1 MRTASVVLAA
11 VAAVVFATGRAADRT
26 PAYITAAVAD
36 LARPAADRERDATR
50 KPDECVAFAGLKP
63 GDRIADIFPG
73 RGYYSRIFSNV
84 VGPKGHEF
92 FSTRGGA
99 QPIEIIGAVQLNF
112 TYSVQPVLET
122 VEDTARQFLTFMR
135 THYEAHYADSKIPE
149 EYRDGPLFLVGGYS
163 RADHLP
169 SLYRVNVQKNAITP
183 MYAAGNFGLA
193 WEGQSDAVERLI
205 RGYDSDLRSAFERQ
219 ITAGI
224 ETLRKAIGEAAAAM
238 LQQVLDH
245 AGIAMADG
253 INTELPA
260 GSPFT
265 LPWDGYR
272 CNIAYSHLPLQD
284 AVDLVSFLVGAKFA
298 TGVPTGTH
306 SHWSDHQGERISNA
320 R

>member
-224 ETLRKAIGEAAAAM
+224 ETLRKALIMPASRWQTASIRNFPPVHPLRFRGTVIGAILHTATCRCRM
-238 LQQVLDH
+238 LL
-245 AGIAMADG
+245 
-253 INTELPA
+253 TWYRFWSERS
-260 GSPFT
+260 SPPECQRGRTHIGVITKANGFRMLGEPDLHRTYVGFT
-265 LPWDGYR
+265 
-272 CNIAYSHLPLQD
+272 
-284 AVDLVSFLVGAKFA
+284 
-298 TGVPTGTH
+298 
-306 SHWSDHQGERISNA
+306 
-320 R
+320 